1 MPCSIG
7 PHLEGEEQ
15 PTWWPPERGERRV
28 LDMYRTDIGRRE
40 TLPAWRP
47 VRDALLHRRVH
58 LLRRDQHNGL
68 KLDGP
73 GGVDHQGGRRSRDA
87 IRHVR
92 NDEKIVAPIGIIKDF
107 EGASESLNGSV
118 LDVEMKGVDKS
129 RSLQGDLPCIGYLF
143 TRRLWAILAS

>member
-28 LDMYRTDIGRRE
+28 LDMYRTDIGSRE

-92 NDEKIVAPIGIIKDF
+92 NDETLLLDSGVLCSNVVRESSLILKAN
-107 EGASESLNGSV
+107 EASPQQAAGYQEEHLVMMRNHGFSNSSL
-118 LDVEMKGVDKS
+118 
-129 RSLQGDLPCIGYLF
+129 
-143 TRRLWAILAS
+143 